1 MGSRR
6 LGRKRLKSL
15 SSRGVTDTVTAGV
28 GAPSV
33 TRQTTRREG
42 NKIITEISV
51 DLGGNT
57 SVAEA
62 ADGDIIGG
70 NTLTTC
76 SIATLSLTTHGYV
89 TYAEIACLEAP
100 VGASADIDLHGGSA
114 SDDAEGGAVTGA
126 NVYVAAGGNHSLG
139 SRVGAAVALHDFDSD
154 SDEFLYLVNGAGSG
168 AGTYTAGKL
177 LITLEGIASDAVPD
191 AS

>member
-6 LGRKRLKSL
+6 IGRKRLKSL
-15 SSRGVTDTVTAGV
+15 SSRGVSDTITAGV

-57 SVAEA
+57 TVAEA
-62 ADGDIIGG
+62 TDGDIIGG
-70 NTLTTC
+70 EGLSTC
-76 SIATLSLTTHGYV
+76 SIATLALATHGYI

-100 VGASADIDLHGGSA
+100 TVASADIDLHLGSSA
-114 SDDAEGGAVTGA
+114 TDTEGGAVTNA
-126 NVYVAAGGNHSLG
+126 NVLVATGGSHTLG
-139 SRVGAAVALHDFDSD
+139 SRVGAAVALHDWDSE
-154 SDEFLYLVNGAGSG
+154 SDKYLYLVNGASAG
-168 AGTYTAGKL
+168 AGTYL
-177 LITLEGIASDAVPD
+177 SLIHI
-191 AS
+191 

>member
-6 LGRKRLKSL
+6 LGRKRLRSL

-57 SVAEA
+57 TVAEA
-62 ADGDIIGG
+62 TDGDIIGQNG
-70 NTLTTC
+70 SSACT
-76 SIATLSLTTHGYV
+76 IATIALATHGYI
-89 TYAEIACLEAP
+89 TYAEIACVEAP
-100 VGASADIDLHGGSA
+100 TGASADIDLHGGSA
-114 SDDAEGGAVTGA
+114 SDDTEGGAVTNA
-126 NVYVAAGGNHSLG
+126 NVYVAAGGNHSKG
-139 SRVGAAVALHDFDSD
+139 SRVGAAVTLHDFDSD
-154 SDEFLYLVNGAGSG
+154 ADTFLYLVDGASSG

-191 AS
+191 A

>member
-6 LGRKRLKSL
+6 IGRKRLKSL

-57 SVAEA
+57 TVTDAT
-62 ADGDIIGG
+62 DGDIIGQDG
-70 NTLTTC
+70 SSACTV
-76 SIATLSLTTHGYV
+76 ATLSLATHGYI
-89 TYAEIACLEAP
+89 TYAEIACVEAP
-100 VGASADIDLHGGSA
+100 TGASADIDLHGGSA
-114 SDDAEGGAVTGA
+114 SDDTEGGAVTNA
-126 NVYVAAGGNHSLG
+126 NVYVAAGGGHAKG

-154 SDEFLYLVNGAGSG
+154 ADKFLYLVNGAGSG
-168 AGTYTAGKL
+168 GGTYTAGKL

-191 AS
+191 A

>member
-6 LGRKRLKSL
+6 IGRKRLKSL
-15 SSRGVTDTVTAGV
+15 SSRGVTDTATAGV

-57 SVAEA
+57 TVAEA
-62 ADGDIIGG
+62 TDGDIIGG
-70 NTLTTC
+70 NGLSTC
-76 SIATLSLTTHGYV
+76 SIATLSLATHGYI
-89 TYAEIACLEAP
+89 TYAEIACVEAP
-100 VGASADIDLHGGSA
+100 AGASADIDLHGGSA
-114 SDDAEGGAVTGA
+114 SDDTEGGAVTNA
-126 NVYVAAGGNHSLG
+126 NVYVAAGGSHAKG

-154 SDEFLYLVNGAGSG
+154 ADKFLYLVNGASSG

-177 LITLEGIASDAVPD
+177 LITLEGIASDSVPD
-191 AS
+191 A